1 MINSIALTIRSAI
14 MFKVEL
20 DEIREN
26 RIANEAVV
34 DAYEEE
40 EIAMGWYYYLQDRLV
55 FPFQARWGSRKSSD
69 RTVTVLEMST
79 EDDCL
84 NDMYVEVLY
93 KEANLEDVFS
103 ARLSEIHP
111 VDADLAT
118 IEAIADWHYWVKRGY
133 QF

>member
-1 MINSIALTIRSAI
+1 MSE
-14 MFKVEL
+14 VEL
-20 DEIREN
+20 NEIREN

-40 EIAMGWYYYLQDRLV
+40 EIAMGWYYYLQERLN
-55 FPFQARWGSRKSSD
+55 FPFKARWGGRSSD
-69 RTVTVLEMST
+69 KITVLEIST

-93 KEANLEDVFS
+93 REGGLEDVFS
-103 ARLSEIHP
+103 ARLLEIHP
-111 VDADLAT
+111 VDVDRAT
-118 IEAIADWHYWVKRGY
+118 KEAIADWHYWVNRGY

>member
-1 MINSIALTIRSAI
+1 
-14 MFKVEL
+14 MFEVEVDKV
-20 DEIREN
+20 REN

-40 EIAMGWYYYLQDRLV
+40 EIAMGWYYYLQERLD
-55 FPFQARWGSRKSSD
+55 FPFKAQWSSRKSSE
-69 RTVTVLEMST
+69 TVKVLRMST

-84 NDMYVEVLY
+84 KDMYVEVLY
-93 KEANLEDVFS
+93 REGDLEDVFS
-103 ARLSEIHP
+103 ARLAEIHP
-111 VDADLAT
+111 KDVDRAT

>member
-1 MINSIALTIRSAI
+1 MSE
-14 MFKVEL
+14 VEL
-20 DEIREN
+20 NEIREN

-40 EIAMGWYYYLQDRLV
+40 EIAMGWYYYLQERLN
-55 FPFQARWGSRKSSD
+55 FPFKARWGDRSSD
-69 RTVTVLEMST
+69 RITVLKMST

-93 KEANLEDVFS
+93 REGDLEDVFS

-111 VDADLAT
+111 VDVDRAT
-118 IEAIADWHYWVKRGY
+118 EEAIADWHYWVNRGY